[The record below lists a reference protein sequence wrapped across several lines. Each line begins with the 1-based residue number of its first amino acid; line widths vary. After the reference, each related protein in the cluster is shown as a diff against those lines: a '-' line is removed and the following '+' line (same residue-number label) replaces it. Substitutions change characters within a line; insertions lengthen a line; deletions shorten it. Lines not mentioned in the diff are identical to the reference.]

1 VRGAYNMAVPAQ
13 LGIEGDGRQQYEQGN
28 VSRAVVQAIREWRG
42 TMFQAYGLYGH
53 IQANRLR
60 SAFLLAGFVALLHA
74 LLFSLLLIWSALL
87 GGTLE
92 EIVAGAV
99 QQFGGS
105 WPIAMAAALAWFAIA
120 YLVHKSLIARATG
133 ARGVSRSEAPALYNA
148 LENLCISRGLP
159 MPALQIIDTPAL
171 NAYASGLREGQ
182 YVVAVTRGLVDSLQ
196 TDELEAVLAHEL
208 THIRNRDT
216 QLMVIAVVFAGI
228 FAFFGDL
235 VVRGWDFPYGWA
247 PRSKSQGPWGPSPTY
262 DSDRASGGSGERRS
276 SGGGGALV
284 AILIAIAIILISW
297 GLSTLIRLALSR
309 SREYLADA
317 GSAELTKNPDALIR
331 ALRKIERQASF
342 DVPSRM
348 EAFFIENPVAER
360 VTGLFS
366 THPSIDDRVA
376 ALRRFAGARDAEP
389 VPQP

>member
-1 VRGAYNMAVPAQ
+1 
-13 LGIEGDGRQQYEQGN
+13 
-28 VSRAVVQAIREWRG
+28 
-42 TMFQAYGLYGH
+42 MFRAYGLYGH

-60 SAFLLAGFVALLHA
+60 SALLLAGFVALLHA
-74 LLFSLLLIWSALL
+74 LLFSLLLIWSAFL
-87 GGTLE
+87 GGTLD

-99 QQFGGS
+99 RQFARS
-105 WPIAMAAALAWFAIA
+105 WPVAMVAALAWFVVA
-120 YLVHKSLIARATG
+120 YFVHQSLISRATG
-133 ARGVSRSEAPALYNA
+133 AKGVSRTEAPRLYNV

-182 YVVAVTRGLVDSLQ
+182 YFVAVTRGLLDTLRD
-196 TDELEAVLAHEL
+196 DELEAVLAHEL

-235 VVRGWDFPYGWA
+235 VIRGWDFPYGWG
-247 PRSKSQGPWGPSPTY
+247 PRSKGEGPWGSSSSSSSSY
-262 DSDRASGGSGERRS
+262 DASDSSSDGGDRRS
-276 SGGGGALV
+276 SGGGGAL
-284 AILIAIAIILISW
+284 IAIVIAVAIILISW

-331 ALRKIERQASF
+331 ALRKIEQNAAF

-348 EAFFIENPVAER
+348 EAFFIENPVASR
-360 VTGLFS
+360 VSGLFS
-366 THPSIDDRVA
+366 THPSVGERVA
-376 ALRRFAGARDAEP
+376 ALQRYAGAA
-389 VPQP
+389 